1 MRPHHAGLRSPI
13 RFALLAGLGL
23 TGLGLGP
30 GHTFAQDATPARA
43 QEPPISA
50 SLLRRLAE
58 AADGYRSGKPV
69 FIVATATPP
78 HDVDPV
84 YAVYE
89 DASKAKLGVAKAGAS
104 YRVFGPYVTGRDRFK
119 GKPAEV
125 VSITVKL
132 QTEARETSTVTVDPQ
147 AYDLLVWTLPALDKF
162 VIPYYARIYGAE
174 QANQLRED
182 YLRNASISPLG
193 GHSLKTAYSL
203 IKP

>member
-1 MRPHHAGLRSPI
+1 MRPYHAGLRSPI
-13 RFALLAGLGL
+13 RFALLTGLGL
-23 TGLGLGP
+23 TGVGLGP
-30 GHTFAQDATPARA
+30 GHTFAQDATPART

-58 AADGYRSGKPV
+58 AADGYRTGKPV
-69 FIVATATPP
+69 FIVASATPL
-78 HDVDPV
+78 DVDSV
-84 YAVYE
+84 YT
-89 DASKAKLGVAKAGAS
+89 DASAAKGRAARAGAS

-125 VSITVKL
+125 LSITVKL

-162 VIPYYARIYGAE
+162 VIPYYARIYGAD
-174 QANQLRED
+174 QANKLRED